1 MRLLLDILI
10 VLASLLCATLV
21 SGYVIG
27 RLINRLL
34 SSEQD
39 ARLAGTIKS
48 GVVGVGKYIGWLER
62 FLILCFIFIGYYQG
76 IGFILAAKSILRYG
90 EIKSDDDR
98 RFAEYVIVGTLLS
111 FVFAIVIGLAM
122 RRLLGMPLTV

>member
-1 MRLLLDILI
+1 MHLLINVLI
-10 VLASLLCATLV
+10 VFASLLCATLL

-27 RLINRLL
+27 LLINKLL
-34 SSEQD
+34 RSEQD

-48 GVVGVGKYIGWLER
+48 GMAGVGKYIGWLER

-90 EIKSDDDR
+90 EIRSDDDR

-122 RRLLGMPLTV
+122 RRLLGMPLKV